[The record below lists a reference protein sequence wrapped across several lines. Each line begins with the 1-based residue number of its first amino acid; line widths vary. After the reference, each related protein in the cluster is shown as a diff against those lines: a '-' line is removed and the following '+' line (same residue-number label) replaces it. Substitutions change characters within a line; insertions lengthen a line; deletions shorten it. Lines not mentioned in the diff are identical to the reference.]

1 MQNIT
6 MHAHT
11 NTHATFLR
19 RVLALDA
26 ASCLVMGVAM
36 TGGAGLAADL
46 LGLPALLLQAAG
58 ASLIPFAVAIAWL
71 ALRSVPP
78 RAGVIAIIVCNAVW
92 VADSLLMLEWFAP
105 TTLGV
110 AFILMQAAA
119 VAVLAVLEWIGLRA
133 LERQRRSA

>member
-36 TGGAGLAADL
+36 IGGAGLAADL
-46 LGLPALLLQAAG
+46 LGLPALLLQAAS
-58 ASLIPFAVAIAWL
+58 ASLIPFA
-71 ALRSVPP
+71 
-78 RAGVIAIIVCNAVW
+78 
-92 VADSLLMLEWFAP
+92 
-105 TTLGV
+105 
-110 AFILMQAAA
+110 AAA